1 MHALIEELIGRGPVL
16 TDGAWGTQLQAR
28 GLAIGEFPDV
38 WNLSHP
44 ESVAAVAQAYVH
56 AGSDIILTNTFGA
69 NRLRLADHQLADRTV
84 EINRRGVEISQQAAN
99 GDALVFASI
108 GPSGKML
115 LNEETTIDALRKA
128 FDEQA
133 RALADAGADGIVIET
148 MSDLAEAQQ
157 AVIAARAT
165 GLPVVACMV
174 FDSGRN
180 KDRTLMGATPEEAA
194 LVLSLAGADV
204 VGANCGQGISGF
216 LPICQRLR
224 AATPLPIWIKPNAG
238 LPEIRAGQVV
248 FPTHPEGFASHARA
262 LIEAGAAFIGGCCGT
277 DPDFIRALK
286 KEVTQI
292 ERGQYEVT
300 I

>member
-1 MHALIEELIGRGPVL
+1 MHSLIQELIERGPIL

-28 GLAIGEFPDV
+28 GLAVGEFPDA

-44 ESVAAVAQAYVH
+44 DEVAAVAQAYVD

-69 NRLRLADHQLADRTV
+69 NRLRLGDHQLGDRTV
-84 EINRRGVEISQQAAN
+84 EINRRGVEISRRAAN

-115 LNEETTIDALRKA
+115 LNEETTLEALRDA
-128 FDEQA
+128 FKEQA
-133 RALADAGADGIVIET
+133 CALAESGADGIVIET
-148 MSDLAEAQQ
+148 MSDVAEAQQ

-180 KDRTLMGATPEEAA
+180 KDRTMMGTTPEEAA
-194 LVLSLAGADV
+194 LALSLAGADV
-204 VGANCGQGISGF
+204 IGANCGQGISGF

-224 AATPLPIWIKPNAG
+224 SATPLPIWIKPNAG
-238 LPEIRAGQVV
+238 LPEMNACAVV
-248 FPTHPEGFASHARA
+248 YPTDAEEFASHARA

-277 DPDFIRALK
+277 NPDFTRALK
-286 KEVTQI
+286 RAVSQA
-292 ERGQYEVT
+292 ERGQSELT
-300 I
+300 F